1 MQTLALSHGWGGVGW
16 DGMAGGA
23 ARRRGGVEENEKE
36 NHINKHQ
43 EGTKHA
49 HVHAHGAWHRCAQR
63 THGVGDIFS
72 TSFFKEKCRPKSS
85 LRSSLRLSARVLWGR
100 LHSR

>member
-1 MQTLALSHGWGGVGW
+1 MGWQAVRR
-16 DGMAGGA
+16 AGGEA
-23 ARRRGGVEENEKE
+23 LRKTKKT
-36 NHINKHQ
+36 HINKHQ

-49 HVHAHGAWHRCAQR
+49 HAHAHGAWHRCAQR